1 MIRSSFRKRA
11 AVLATACMLVAAIS
25 AGAQAFPA
33 KNKVITLIVGFSAGG
48 SSDAGAR
55 ILASGMEKVLGAKV
69 EVLNK
74 PGASGQIGYT
84 MLSQAKPNGYT
95 FGLASLPGIMV
106 SIMDADR
113 KAAYKKDD
121 FQPIGLQVLDAGV
134 LAVKADSPYKTVKDL
149 IDDAKARPRKITV
162 STTGLQTGDHFSI
175 LQLQKLTGAE
185 FAIVH
190 FDGAGTAMT
199 SLLGKKIDA
208 YVGNVGDVLSQLK
221 SGDIRVLGVMDTEE
235 SPFLPGVKT
244 FEAQGISLLGGS
256 WRGYLAP
263 AGTPKA
269 IVNKLSAAMK
279 TALETEEVKS
289 AMAKLGL
296 QIRYMN
302 VEQYTKIWDEYGT
315 VVKELIPLSKNK

>member
-1 MIRSSFRKRA
+1 MKSSSFRKCA
-11 AVLATACMLVAAIS
+11 AILVAACLFIAAAS
-25 AGAQAFPA
+25 VGAQEFPA
-33 KNKVITLIVGFSAGG
+33 KNKAITLIVGFSAGG

-55 ILASGMEKVLGAKV
+55 ILAGGMEKVLGTKV

-74 PGASGQIGYT
+74 PGASGQLAYT
-84 MLSQAKPNGYT
+84 MLSQSKPNGYT

-106 SIMDADR
+106 SIMDPAR
-113 KAAYKKDD
+113 QAAYKKDD
-121 FQPIGLQVLDAGV
+121 FQPIGLQVVDAGV

-175 LQLQKLTGAE
+175 LQLQQLTGAQ

-221 SGDIRVLGVMDTEE
+221 SGDIRVLGVMDKEA

-244 FEAQGISLLGGS
+244 FESQGIPLLGGS

-263 AGTPKA
+263 AGTPKDIA
-269 IVNKLSAAMK
+269 DKLSAAMK
-279 TALETEEVKS
+279 TALETEDVKS

-296 QIRYMN
+296 QIRYMD
-302 VEQYTKIWDEYGT
+302 VAGYTAIWDEYGT
-315 VVKELIPLSKNK
+315 VVKELIPLSKQ

>member
-1 MIRSSFRKRA
+1 MKRSSFRKY
-11 AVLATACMLVAAIS
+11 AVILLVACLFMAAAS
-25 AGAQAFPA
+25 VGAQAYPA
-33 KNKVITLIVGFSAGG
+33 KNKAITLVVGFSAGG

-55 ILASGMEKVLGAKV
+55 ILAGGMEKVLGTKV

-74 PGASGQIGYT
+74 PGASGQLAYT
-84 MLSQAKPNGYT
+84 MVSQAKPDGYT

-113 KAAYKKDD
+113 KATYKKDD

-149 IDDAKARPRKITV
+149 IDDAKARPKKITI
-162 STTGLQTGDHFSI
+162 STTGLQTGDHFTI
-175 LQLQKLTGAE
+175 LQLQQLTGAQ

-221 SGDIRVLGVMDTEE
+221 SGDIRVLGVMDSEE

-244 FEAQGISLLGGS
+244 FESQGIKLLGGS

-263 AGTPKA
+263 AGTPME
-269 IVNKLSAAMK
+269 IVEILSAAMK

-296 QIRYMN
+296 QIRYMD
-302 VEQYTKIWDEYGT
+302 VKGYTKVWDDYGT
-315 VVKELIPLSKNK
+315 VVKDLIPLSKQ

>member
-1 MIRSSFRKRA
+1 MKSSSFRKCA
-11 AVLATACMLVAAIS
+11 AILVAACLFIATAS
-25 AGAQAFPA
+25 VGAQEFPA
-33 KNKVITLIVGFSAGG
+33 KNKAITLIVGFSAGG

-55 ILASGMEKVLGAKV
+55 ILAGGMEKVLGTKV

-74 PGASGQIGYT
+74 PGASGQLAYT

-106 SIMDADR
+106 SIMDPAR
-113 KAAYKKDD
+113 QAAYKKDD
-121 FQPIGLQVLDAGV
+121 FQPIGLQVVDAGV
-134 LAVKADSPYKTVKDL
+134 LAVKADSPYKTVKEL

-175 LQLQKLTGAE
+175 LQLQQLTGAQ

-199 SLLGKKIDA
+199 ALLGKKIDA

-221 SGDIRVLGVMDTEE
+221 SGDIRVLGVMDKET

-244 FEAQGISLLGGS
+244 FEAQGIALLGGS

-263 AGTPKA
+263 AGTPKDIA
-269 IVNKLSAAMK
+269 DKLSAAMK
-279 TALETEEVKS
+279 TALGTEEVKS
-289 AMAKLGL
+289 SMAKLGL
-296 QIRYMN
+296 QIRYMD
-302 VEQYTKIWDEYGT
+302 VAGYTAIWDEYGT
-315 VVKELIPLSKNK
+315 VVKELIPLSKQ

>member
-1 MIRSSFRKRA
+1 MA
-11 AVLATACMLVAAIS
+11 AVSV
-25 AGAQAFPA
+25 GAQDFPA
-33 KNKVITLIVGFSAGG
+33 KNKAITLVVGFSAGG

-55 ILASGMEKVLGAKV
+55 ILAGGMEKVLGTKV

-84 MLSQAKPNGYT
+84 MVAQSKPDGYT
-95 FGLASLPGIMV
+95 IGLASLPGIMV

-121 FQPIGLQVLDAGV
+121 FQPIALQVLDAGV

-149 IDDAKARPRKITV
+149 LDDAKARPKKITI
-162 STTGLQTGDHFSI
+162 STTGLQTGDHFTI
-175 LQLQKLTGAE
+175 LQLQQLTGTQ

-199 SLLGKKIDA
+199 ALLGKKIDA

-221 SGDIRVLGVMDTEE
+221 SGDIRVLGVMDSEE

-244 FEAQGISLLGGS
+244 FEAQDINLLGGS

-263 AGTPKA
+263 AGTPME
-269 IVNKLSAAMK
+269 IVEKISAAIK

-296 QIRYMN
+296 HIRYMD
-302 VEQYTKIWDEYGT
+302 VKGYTKVWDDYGT
-315 VVKELIPLSKNK
+315 VVKDLIPLSKQ

>member
-1 MIRSSFRKRA
+1 MKLSSIRKSVLFMMA
-11 AVLATACMLVAAIS
+11 ACLCVATVS
-25 AGAQAFPA
+25 VGAQGFPA
-33 KNKVITLIVGFSAGG
+33 KNKAITLIVGFSAGG

-55 ILASGMEKVLGAKV
+55 ILAGGMEKVLGTKV

-74 PGASGQIGYT
+74 PGASGQIAYT
-84 MLSQAKPNGYT
+84 MVAQAKPDGYT

-149 IDDAKARPRKITV
+149 VDDAKARPRKITV
-162 STTGLQTGDHFSI
+162 STTGLQTGDHLAV
-175 LQLQKLTGAE
+175 LQLQQYTGTQYAM
-185 FAIVH
+185 VH

-199 SLLGKKIDA
+199 ALLGKKVDV
-208 YVGNVGDVLSQLK
+208 YSGNIGDVLSQLK
-221 SGDIRVLGVMDTEE
+221 SGDIRVLGVMDTEQ

-244 FEAQGISLLGGS
+244 FEEQGIPLLGGS

-263 AGTPKA
+263 AGTPKE
-269 IVNKLSAAMK
+269 IVEKLSAAMK

-296 QIRYMN
+296 QIRYLD
-302 VEQYTKIWDEYGT
+302 VKGYTKVWDDYGT
-315 VVKELIPLSKNK
+315 MVKDLIPLSKK

>member
-1 MIRSSFRKRA
+1 MKLSSFRKYA
-11 AVLATACMLVAAIS
+11 AILLVACLCMAAAS
-25 AGAQAFPA
+25 VGAQAYPA
-33 KNKVITLIVGFSAGG
+33 KNKAITLVVGFSAGG

-55 ILASGMEKVLGAKV
+55 ILAGGMEKVLGTKV

-74 PGASGQIGYT
+74 PGASGQLAYT
-84 MLSQAKPNGYT
+84 MVSQAKPDGYT

-113 KAAYKKDD
+113 KATYKKDD

-149 IDDAKARPRKITV
+149 LDDAKARPKKITV
-162 STTGLQTGDHFSI
+162 STTGLQTGDHFTI
-175 LQLQKLTGAE
+175 LQLQQLTGAQ

-199 SLLGKKIDA
+199 ALLGKKIDA

-221 SGDIRVLGVMDTEE
+221 SGDIRVLGVMDSEE

-244 FEAQGISLLGGS
+244 FESQGIKLLGGS

-263 AGTPKA
+263 AGTPME
-269 IVNKLSAAMK
+269 IVEKLSSAMK

-296 QIRYMN
+296 QIRYMD
-302 VEQYTKIWDEYGT
+302 VKGYTKVWDDYGT
-315 VVKELIPLSKNK
+315 VVKDLIPLSKQ

>member
-1 MIRSSFRKRA
+1 MKLSSFRKY
-11 AVLATACMLVAAIS
+11 AVILLVACLFMAAAS
-25 AGAQAFPA
+25 VGAQAYPA
-33 KNKVITLIVGFSAGG
+33 KNKAITLVVGFSAGG

-55 ILASGMEKVLGAKV
+55 ILAGGMEKVLGTKV

-74 PGASGQIGYT
+74 PGASGQLAYT
-84 MLSQAKPNGYT
+84 MVSQAKPDGYT

-113 KAAYKKDD
+113 KATYKKDD

-149 IDDAKARPRKITV
+149 IDDAKARPKKITI
-162 STTGLQTGDHFSI
+162 STTGLQTGDHFTI
-175 LQLQKLTGAE
+175 LQLQQLTGAQ

-221 SGDIRVLGVMDTEE
+221 SGDIRVLGVMDSEE

-244 FEAQGISLLGGS
+244 FESQGIKLLGGS

-263 AGTPKA
+263 AGTPME
-269 IVNKLSAAMK
+269 IVEILSAAMK

-296 QIRYMN
+296 QIRYMD
-302 VEQYTKIWDEYGT
+302 VKGYTKVWDDYGT
-315 VVKELIPLSKNK
+315 VVKDLIPLSKQ

>member
-1 MIRSSFRKRA
+1 MKSSSFRNCA
-11 AVLATACMLVAAIS
+11 AILVAACLFIAAAS
-25 AGAQAFPA
+25 VGAQEFPA
-33 KNKVITLIVGFSAGG
+33 KNKAITLIVGFSAGG

-55 ILASGMEKVLGAKV
+55 ILAGGMEKVLGTKV

-74 PGASGQIGYT
+74 PGASGQLAYT
-84 MLSQAKPNGYT
+84 MLSQSKPNGYT

-106 SIMDADR
+106 SIMDPAR
-113 KAAYKKDD
+113 QAAYKKDD
-121 FQPIGLQVLDAGV
+121 FQPIGLQVVDAGV

-175 LQLQKLTGAE
+175 LQLQQLTGAQ

-221 SGDIRVLGVMDTEE
+221 SGDIRVLGVMDKEA

-244 FEAQGISLLGGS
+244 FESQGIPLLGGS

-263 AGTPKA
+263 AGTPKDIA
-269 IVNKLSAAMK
+269 DKLSAAMK

-296 QIRYMN
+296 QIRYMD
-302 VEQYTKIWDEYGT
+302 VAGYTSIWDEYGT
-315 VVKELIPLSKNK
+315 VVKELIPLSKQ